1 MKDDFLYK
9 FQKSPRKEFAV
20 NLYQRISKPMFTQP
34 KAFPRSR
41 FAYAFTT
48 LVLSLTL
55 TLVASPAARVFA
67 AKFLTQI
74 GVLNI
79 SDRPVGEPVLIA
91 SPSPEQA
98 ALANATA
105 TPIPSTLAT
114 MPQMDA
120 AVFQAGFTPFL
131 ANDLPEGYAFDD
143 VVAAE
148 YLDDDQIPY
157 GWGIFVTYRSEN
169 GGYISLHTNL
179 FDNRQHDLAMGGQKI
194 TDVVIAGTPGIW
206 IEDFPSRVGTSTEK
220 IDMLLWENGEYV
232 LSIQSNYLSL
242 DEVLK
247 LAESMK
253 Q

>member
-1 MKDDFLYK
+1 MKDDYLYK

-34 KAFPRSR
+34 KAFLRSR
-41 FAYAFTT
+41 FAYAFTI

-55 TLVASPAARVFA
+55 TLIASPAARVFA
-67 AKFLTQI
+67 ANYLSQI

-79 SDRPVGEPVLIA
+79 SDRPVGELVFIA

-105 TPIPSTLAT
+105 TPIPPTLGT
-114 MPQMDA
+114 MSPMDA
-120 AVFQAGFTPFL
+120 AVFQAGFIPFL
-131 ANDLPEGYAFDD
+131 SNDIPEGYTLDD
-143 VVAAE
+143 VIAAE

-157 GWGIFVTYRSEN
+157 GMGIFVTYRSEN

-179 FDNRQHDLAMGGQKI
+179 FDNRQQDLAMGGQKI
-194 TDVVIAGTPGIW
+194 TDVVIKGAPGIW
-206 IEDFPSRVGTSTEK
+206 IKDFPSQVGTSTEK

-232 LSIQSNYLSL
+232 LSIQSNHLSL

-247 LAESMK
+247 LAESLK

>member
-1 MKDDFLYK
+1 
-9 FQKSPRKEFAV
+9 
-20 NLYQRISKPMFTQP
+20 MFTQTN
-34 KAFPRSR
+34 ATLRQR
-41 FAYAFTT
+41 FAYGFTA
-48 LVLSLTL
+48 LVFALTFTL
-55 TLVASPAARVFA
+55 TVSPAARVYA

-114 MPQMDA
+114 MSPMDA

-131 ANDLPEGYAFDD
+131 SNDLPQGYTFDD

-148 YLDDDQIPY
+148 YLDDDQIPH
-157 GWGIFVTYRSEN
+157 GMGIFVTYRSEN

-179 FDNRQHDLAMGGQKI
+179 FDNRQQDLAMGGQKI
-194 TDVVIAGTPGIW
+194 TDVLINGTPGVW
-206 IEDFPSRVGTSTEK
+206 IEEFPSQTEAGIEE
-220 IDMLLWENGEYV
+220 IDMLLWQDGKYV
-232 LSIQSNYLSL
+232 LSIQSNQLSL
-242 DEVLK
+242 NEVIK
-247 LAESMK
+247 LAESLK